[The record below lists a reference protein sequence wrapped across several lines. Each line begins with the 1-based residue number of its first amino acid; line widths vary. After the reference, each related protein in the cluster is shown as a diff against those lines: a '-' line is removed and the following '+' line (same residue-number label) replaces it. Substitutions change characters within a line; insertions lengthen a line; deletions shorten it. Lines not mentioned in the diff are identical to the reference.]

1 LCMAYTSE
9 QKQRKAATTRV
20 VKPRTPS
27 EITLQQETFA
37 NAVLEGSNL
46 SNAARA
52 AGIPVASAGNVLR
65 TNQVQMLIEEA
76 RREISNITTLKRIDV
91 MNLFLEAIDMART
104 MADPANMING
114 ADKIAKMLG
123 YYAPETKRL
132 ELTMDQNLLQ
142 NKLRSLSDDELAD
155 LASSRATVVDG
166 EVVG

>member
-1 LCMAYTSE
+1 
-9 QKQRKAATTRV
+9 
-20 VKPRTPS
+20 
-27 EITLQQETFA
+27 
-37 NAVLEGSNL
+37 
-46 SNAARA
+46 
-52 AGIPVASAGNVLR
+52 
-65 TNQVQMLIEEA
+65 
-76 RREISNITTLKRIDV
+76 

>member
-1 LCMAYTSE
+1 MAYTAE

>member
-1 LCMAYTSE
+1 
-9 QKQRKAATTRV
+9 
-20 VKPRTPS
+20 
-27 EITLQQETFA
+27 
-37 NAVLEGSNL
+37 
-46 SNAARA
+46 
-52 AGIPVASAGNVLR
+52 
-65 TNQVQMLIEEA
+65 MLIEEA

-114 ADKIAKMLG
+114 ADRIAKMLG

>member
-1 LCMAYTSE
+1 MAYTSE

-114 ADKIAKMLG
+114 ADRIAKMLG

>member
-1 LCMAYTSE
+1 MAYTAE
-9 QKQRKAATTRV
+9 QKKRKAATTRV

-114 ADKIAKMLG
+114 ADKIARMLG
-123 YYAPETKRL
+123 CYAPETKRL
-132 ELTMDQNLLQ
+132 ELTMDQNILQ

>member
-1 LCMAYTSE
+1 MAYTSE

>member
-1 LCMAYTSE
+1 MAYTPE

-20 VKPRTPS
+20 AKPRTPS

-37 NAVLEGSNL
+37 NAIFEGHNA

-52 AGIPVASAGNVLR
+52 AGIPVSSAGNVLR
-65 TNQVQMLIEEA
+65 TNEIQLLLEKA
-76 RREISNITTLKRIDV
+76 RKEITNISTLKRVDV

-132 ELTMDQNLLQ
+132 ELSLDHNVLQ
-142 NKLRSLSDDELAD
+142 SKLRSLSDDELAD
-155 LASSRATVVDG
+155 LASSRATIVDG
-166 EVVG
+166 EVVE

>member
-1 LCMAYTSE
+1 MAYTSE

-52 AGIPVASAGNVLR
+52 AGIPIASAGNVLR